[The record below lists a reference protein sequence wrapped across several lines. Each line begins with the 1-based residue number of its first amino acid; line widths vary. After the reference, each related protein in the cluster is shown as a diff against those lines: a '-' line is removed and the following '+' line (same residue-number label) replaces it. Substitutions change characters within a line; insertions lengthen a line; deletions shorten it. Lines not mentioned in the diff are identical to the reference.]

1 MRDTLDEVLNR
12 VFADAKN
19 YDGKVQELEVKLAE
33 LYNLATELDLTS
45 TATAI
50 MAAEHTLDSEMEDE

>member
-1 MRDTLDEVLNR
+1 MRDTLDEVLDR
-12 VFADAKN
+12 VFADAEN

>member
-12 VFADAKN
+12 VFADAEN
-19 YDGKVQELEVKLAE
+19 YDEKVQELEVKLAE

>member
-1 MRDTLDEVLNR
+1 MRDTLDEVLDR

-19 YDGKVQELEVKLAE
+19 YDEKVQELEVKLAE

>member
-1 MRDTLDEVLNR
+1 MRDTLDEILDR
-12 VFADAKN
+12 CFAYAES

-33 LYNLATELDLTS
+33 LYNLVTELDLTS

>member
-19 YDGKVQELEVKLAE
+19 YDEKVQELEVKLAE

>member
-1 MRDTLDEVLNR
+1 MRDTLDEVLDR
-12 VFADAKN
+12 VFADAEN
-19 YDGKVQELEVKLAE
+19 YDGKVHELEVKLAE